1 MYYSEEIKTR
11 SGIEIQRLIIRFYNI
26 IIIIIVVVIVIIIV
40 IFIIIVIIIVIV
52 IIIIIVIV
60 VVVVIIIIIVII
72 IVIVII
78 IILLSLEAKHDIF
91 YNRSSR
97 KRTPRKRKKLSVT
110 GAENFKINT
119 VNGTGAGRLRELII
133 S

>member
-60 VVVVIIIIIVII
+60 VVIVII
-72 IVIVII
+72 ISS
-78 IILLSLEAKHDIF
+78 LSLSLSLSLSFSSALKPSMIFSTIEALVSGHPGNEKNCPLLELKIL
-91 YNRSSR
+91 
-97 KRTPRKRKKLSVT
+97 KLT
-110 GAENFKINT
+110 Q
-119 VNGTGAGRLRELII
+119 
-133 S
+133 